1 MLLQGLVF
9 CKSPIYG
16 RTFSHYNEILPETK
30 KTVNHLHVNFFLDK
44 HRYKLLISVTTDF
57 INEAVEE
64 QLLVKLV
71 TGNNAQLVLHMF
83 NSSETAIIAAIV
95 LVALGIL
102 GWGFVRAKPYGKL
115 GILAWFQSVVLVT
128 PWLLFFSLIAVG
140 IYINIVGILAL
151 VVASAGLYIAI
162 GRQLRGM
169 GQEEILKKR
178 ASERIAEEA
187 SIENSHQPSL
197 TNQPQQPEMMPIPEE
212 DLNVIRGIF
221 GIDTYFAT
229 QTIAY
234 QEGAIFKGN
243 LRGEPQEVHN
253 RLSASLQERIGDK
266 YRLFLL
272 ENPEGK
278 PVVIVLPSRN
288 DPRSMTTGQKVFAG
302 ILLLATIATTL
313 EAGGIL
319 LNFDFFSNPGR
330 YQESLP
336 ITVGFFMI
344 LLAHEL
350 GHWIL
355 ARRHQIKL
363 SLPYLLPSVQIGSF
377 GAITRFESLL
387 PNRKVLFDIALA
399 GPALGGIVS
408 TIMLVVGLLLS
419 QQGSLFQL
427 PNQFFQGSILVGSLA
442 RVVLGEA
449 LRSPLVEVHPL
460 VIIGWLGLVVTALN
474 LMPAGQLDGGRI
486 VQAIYGRKI
495 AGRTTF
501 VTLIVLGIVGLT
513 NSLALY
519 WAIVILFLQ
528 RDSER
533 PGLNEISEPDDAR
546 ASLALLALFLMVTT
560 LIPLSPGLAGRL
572 GIGG

>member
-1 MLLQGLVF
+1 
-9 CKSPIYG
+9 
-16 RTFSHYNEILPETK
+16 
-30 KTVNHLHVNFFLDK
+30 
-44 HRYKLLISVTTDF
+44 
-57 INEAVEE
+57 
-64 QLLVKLV
+64 
-71 TGNNAQLVLHMF
+71 MF

-115 GILAWFQSVVLVT
+115 GILAWFQSVVLIT
-128 PWLLFFSLIAVG
+128 PWLLFFGLLAAG
-140 IYINIVGILAL
+140 IYINIAGILGL
-151 VVASAGLYIAI
+151 VIASAALYIAL
-162 GRQLRGM
+162 GRQLRAM
-169 GQEEILKKR
+169 GQEEMLKKR
-178 ASERIAEEA
+178 ASQKIAEQA
-187 SIENSHQPSL
+187 SLENSTQPAAE
-197 TNQPQQPEMMPIPEE
+197 NQPLQPEIIPIPEE
-212 DLNVIRGIF
+212 DLSTIRSIF

-229 QTIAY
+229 ETIAY

-243 LRGEPQEVHN
+243 LRGEPEDVHN
-253 RLSASLQERIGDK
+253 RLSASLRERVGDK
-266 YRLFLL
+266 YRLFLV
-272 ENPEGK
+272 ESPEGK
-278 PVVIVLPSRN
+278 PTIIVLPSRN
-288 DPRSMTTGQKVFAG
+288 DPRSMTPGQKAFAG
-302 ILLLATIATTL
+302 ILLLSTIATTL

-330 YQESLP
+330 FQEALP
-336 ITVGFFMI
+336 ITAGFFAI
-344 LLAHEL
+344 LIAHEL

-355 ARRHQIKL
+355 ARRHQVKL

-399 GPALGGIVS
+399 GPAVGGIVS
-408 TIMLVVGLLLS
+408 FIMLIVGLLLS
-419 QQGSLFQL
+419 HQGSLFQL

-442 RVVLGEA
+442 RVVMGEA
-449 LRSPLVEVHPL
+449 LKSPLVDVNPL

-486 VQAIYGRKI
+486 IQAIYGRKT

-501 VTLIVLGIVGLT
+501 ATLIILGIVGLA

-528 RDSER
+528 RDLER
-533 PGLNEISEPDDAR
+533 PSLNEITEPDDAR
-546 ASLALLALFLMVTT
+546 AALGLLALFLMVAT